1 MQTAENSKSIRELI
15 AELADLEDRA
25 RAVATVVEPS
35 HPGGSRVNPEL
46 LELARRESQ
55 VITALRRC
63 RSTHR

>member
-35 HPGGSRVNPEL
+35 RPGGSRVNPEL

-55 VITALRRC
+55 VIAALRRR